1 MSYYA
6 CYTKLF
12 ETSLV
17 FVRNFI
23 IMVML
28 VKFETNSKGIYYK
41 RIIFC
46 RDDEYIVYR
55 TNVVVFEY
63 TDCNIC
69 KKFLLR
75 SIKNIINQIQW
86 QLEQLHG
93 QLSTSMLSQ
102 NSKQNPKGKEKEK

>member
-1 MSYYA
+1 MNYYA

-28 VKFETNSKGIYYK
+28 VKFETNSKDIYYK

-55 TNVVVFEY
+55 TNIVVL
-63 TDCNIC
+63 NIRIVISGRNFYYDQY
-69 KKFLLR
+69 K
-75 SIKNIINQIQW
+75 I
-86 QLEQLHG
+86 
-93 QLSTSMLSQ
+93 
-102 NSKQNPKGKEKEK
+102 